1 MSKMFYSRKILCLFL
16 FFSFAKAELS
26 TGFIEKTYIS
36 NGNNE
41 RVIQIYY
48 PASKKINAETKF
60 IIINDGEELFSE
72 EDSWHGGAWNIDN
85 SFLEL
90 KKQGIELNLSL
101 IHI

>member
-26 TGFIEKTYIS
+26 TGFIEKAYIS

-60 IIINDGEELFSE
+60 IIINAVPDPSGGSYDVLTEL
-72 EDSWHGGAWNIDN
+72 DSDLN
-85 SFLEL
+85 ETL
-90 KKQGIELNLSL
+90 KCIIKVPDDFA
-101 IHI
+101 